1 MVLKGLGP
9 YHKYG
14 LSLNLAHVKSDE
26 RKFIFKFHLNIIYP
40 KLEVLKLN
48 YIFYDMTRVNNTGH

>member
-26 RKFIFKFHLNIIYP
+26 RKFIFKYYLSKAGGTEV
-40 KLEVLKLN
+40 KLHIL
-48 YIFYDMTRVNNTGH
+48 